1 MSTKT
6 HTKRVSFSH
15 DHDNLLKPHPTICVT
30 FDITLSPSELILKGH
45 VFTNSVP
52 VRKPLRRRL
61 FGSLVDLCAT
71 LDNAT
76 LTRDCTKQ
84 LQYDEYDDEYNEYNN
99 DTYKKKF
106 NMVFDEVIEFRGFS
120 HPDFQ
125 SHGLSKNLLFASK

>member
-30 FDITLSPSELILKGH
+30 FDITLSPSELIIKGH
-45 VFTNSVP
+45 VFTHSVP

-61 FGSLVDLCAT
+61 FGSLDNLCAT

-99 DTYKKKF
+99 DKYKKKF

-125 SHGLSKNLLFASK
+125 SHGLSKNLLFAAK

>member
-76 LTRDCTKQ
+76 LTRDCTKH
-84 LQYDEYDDEYNEYNN
+84 LQYDEYDEYDN

-125 SHGLSKNLLFASK
+125 SHGLSKNLLFAAK